1 MYQSTKMAGIYLND
15 GHMKIEKYSFGT
27 GDRFGKEGLAQLQ
40 AIQDIN
46 HLGVPVVPV
55 WNKSNREHTIIHSVP
70 EDVMKEAAAAVAE
83 GSYTGSYYVDADH
96 INMDTVDRFIDCS
109 NFFTIDVANFI
120 GRKASQEAVADFQSR
135 YSKYLGAIRI
145 PGITR
150 ELNVTAGFLARLAED
165 YLIAIEEVKKIYD
178 HICTVKGKANFVA
191 EVSVDEAEIVQGPL
205 ELFFILAELKAKG
218 VEVQTIAPKFSGLFA
233 KGVDYIGNVQ
243 GFAGE
248 FEQDVAVLKHAV
260 NELGLPE
267 SLKLSV
273 HSGSDK
279 FSIYPA
285 IRAAI
290 RKFDAGI
297 HVKTAGT
304 NWLEEVIGLAEAGDD
319 GLEIARAVYAKS
331 LDRFDELT
339 GPYATV
345 LNINRQLLPEVSV
358 VRSWNGKQFSE
369 ALTHEQSCK
378 NYNPHFR
385 QLIHV
390 GYKIAAEMG
399 DHFLSAL
406 DKHHEIITSKVKY
419 NLLERHLKPLF
430 L

>member
-1 MYQSTKMAGIYLND
+1 MQ
-15 GHMKIEKYSFGT
+15 IEKYSFGT

-40 AIQDIN
+40 ALQEIKK
-46 HLGVPVVPV
+46 LGIEVAPV
-55 WNKSNREHTIIHSVP
+55 WNKSNREHSIIHSVP
-70 EDVMKEAAAAVAE
+70 SDVKSEAEAAVAA
-83 GSYTGSYYVDADH
+83 GKFTGNYYIDADH
-96 INMDTVDRFIDCS
+96 INLETVDKFVDCS
-109 NFFTIDVANFI
+109 NFFTIDVAHFI
-120 GRKASQEAVADFQSR
+120 GMKPAQEAVREFTAR
-135 YSKYLGAIRI
+135 YGKYLGSMSI
-145 PGITR
+145 PGI
-150 ELNVTAGFLARLAED
+150 EKNLSVTEAFLTNLANN
-165 YLIAIEEVKKIYD
+165 YLVAIEEVRKIYE
-178 HICTVKGKANFVA
+178 HICSVKGKENFIA

-205 ELFFILAELKAKG
+205 ELFFILAMLKEKG
-218 VEVQTIAPKFSGLFA
+218 VMVQTIAPKFSGLFA
-233 KGVDYIGNVQ
+233 KGVDYIGDVN
-243 GFAGE
+243 GFTTE
-248 FEQDVAVLKHAV
+248 FEQDVAVINHAV
-260 NELGLPE
+260 NELGLPKT
-267 SLKLSV
+267 LKLSV

-304 NWLEEVIGLAEAGDD
+304 TWLEEVIGLAEAGAD
-319 GLEIARAVYAKS
+319 GLEIAKIIYAKS
-331 LDRFDELT
+331 MDRYDELT

-345 LNINRQLLPEVSV
+345 LNINRQLLPKVAEVN
-358 VRSWNGKQFSE
+358 SWNSRMFCE
-369 ALTHEQSCK
+369 ALIHDQRCK

-399 DHFLSAL
+399 DSFLAAL
-406 DKHHEIITSKVKY
+406 DRHHEITAAKVKY